1 MPDYD
6 FICDCGHSFTR
17 TFKMD
22 ELHSANCDKCG
33 QVATKI
39 YVAAAVHFKGTGWGK
54 D

>member
-6 FICDCGHSFTR
+6 FICECGKSFTR

-22 ELHSANCDKCG
+22 EKHFALCECG
-33 QVATKI
+33 KLATKV